1 MVLQE
6 EINIQESSASQKS
19 NYAMPV
25 RLCNGATFVR
35 KKYYL
40 VVSVFYSHTYPK
52 ILILI
57 AVTLSHIIDIF
68 MAPSN

>member
-6 EINIQESSASQKS
+6 EINIQGSITNQKS

-25 RLCNGATFVR
+25 RLCTGATFVK

-57 AVTLSHIIDIF
+57 AVTLSHIIHIF
-68 MAPSN
+68 IAPSN